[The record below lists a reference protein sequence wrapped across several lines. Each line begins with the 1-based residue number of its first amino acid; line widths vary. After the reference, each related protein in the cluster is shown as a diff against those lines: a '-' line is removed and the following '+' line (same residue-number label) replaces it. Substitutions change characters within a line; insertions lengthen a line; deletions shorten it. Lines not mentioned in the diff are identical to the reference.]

1 MTRAEFLVSPLLK
14 SAGFRHAFFTRRG
27 GVSLPPFAS
36 LSFSQSVGD
45 DPEHVRENL
54 SRAARALELATP
66 RVCFASQTHGT
77 DVLCVDESSSPDEVS
92 QREADA
98 VLSSDSTLACAVRT
112 ADCVP
117 ILIADRVSGAVAA
130 VHAGW
135 RGVELGV
142 IESAVGALRKLVD
155 DAGDL
160 IAAVGPHISLRA
172 FEVGEDVAA
181 RLLAVSPVSGVVD
194 RSLGPKPHVDL
205 RRIVRAKL
213 AVQGLEPTAIDD
225 VLGCTVLEPDRF
237 FSFRRDGARSGR
249 HLSAIVARP

>member
-14 SAGFRHAFFTRRG
+14 SAGFRHAFFTRGG
-27 GVSLPPFAS
+27 GVSRPPFAS
-36 LSFSQSVGD
+36 LSFSVSVGD

-54 SRAARALELATP
+54 RRASEALELP
-66 RVCFASQTHGT
+66 SPLVFFASQVHGT
-77 DVLCVDESSSPDEVS
+77 TTLRVDGSSSPEEVMK
-92 QREADA
+92 READA
-98 VLSSDSTLACAVRT
+98 IVSGVPSLACAVRT

-117 ILIADRVSGAVAA
+117 LLIGDRRSGAVGA

-142 IESAVGALRKLVD
+142 IESAVGALRELL
-155 DAGDL
+155 AGPGDL
-160 IAAVGPHISLRA
+160 VAAVGPHISLGA

-181 RLLAVSPVSGVVD
+181 RLAAVSPDPDVVD
-194 RSLGPKPHVDL
+194 RSFGPKPHVDL

-213 AVQGLEPTAIDD
+213 GALGLEPSAIDD
-225 VLGCTVLEPDRF
+225 VGGCTVLEPERF

-249 HLSAIVARP
+249 HLSAIVARR